1 MFGRLPANDGDR
13 AAFTALM
20 QALATFGEQRD
31 GIFNRIAEL
40 PPEELA
46 ARNDELVAWTQ
57 EVRRFHGIAQGLVQQ
72 G

>member
-57 EVRRFHGIAQGLVQQ
+57 EVRRFHAIAQGLVQQ